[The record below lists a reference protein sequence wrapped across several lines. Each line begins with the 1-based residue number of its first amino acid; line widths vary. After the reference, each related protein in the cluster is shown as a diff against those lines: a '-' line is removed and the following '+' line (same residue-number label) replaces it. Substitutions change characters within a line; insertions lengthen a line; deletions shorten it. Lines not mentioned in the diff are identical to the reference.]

1 MEKRVENQSKNLKCD
16 RKNLFLSYLCQ
27 RRYRWKHPFIPISLT
42 SGYASVS
49 YTFYTTHCSIFAEMY
64 VYHLF
69 CLVLLFRRSKTNPFL
84 CEKTSHDANRITC
97 DRKAIIRNW
106 NRSLSILTIIVL
118 SPMFIFEAF
127 EPNVALFS
135 TEHSIRWCW
144 DHIFFWAVIVPWV
157 IDWTKTIFLSSSRKN
172 TKILGLLLNW
182 KIFFGILS
190 KKGSFLSWFD
200 FSKNRKINLRF
211 PCCSLTPSE
220 RIGGRNC
227 SNKTIFFLQYCYK

>member
-1 MEKRVENQSKNLKCD
+1 MRIASHVTGKRSLETETV
-16 RKNLFLSYLCQ
+16 RFLS
-27 RRYRWKHPFIPISLT
+27 
-42 SGYASVS
+42 
-49 YTFYTTHCSIFAEMY
+49 
-64 VYHLF
+64 
-69 CLVLLFRRSKTNPFL
+69 LL
-84 CEKTSHDANRITC
+84 
-97 DRKAIIRNW
+97 
-106 NRSLSILTIIVL
+106 VL

-172 TKILGLLLNW
+172 TKSLGLLLNW

-227 SNKTIFFLQYCYK
+227 SNKTIFFYNTVINNTMWHNIDYWMSQVVTTDNFNRIYFAYEILPRSRMSYTVWRCCLTFSISFVFNKRGHRETLLKEEYVCPKCLMQIVSLKRM